1 MVRKTEETLMI
12 NQIKER
18 VKSFDV
24 KSMNT
29 RDLLYL
35 FRLVKELED
44 YDYSNDLKKDLERIR
59 FSLKEKTQTYLDRED
74 YCD

>member
-1 MVRKTEETLMI
+1 MI

-35 FRLVKELED
+35 FRLVKELEN
-44 YDYSNDLKKDLERIR
+44 YDYSNDFKKDLEKIR

>member
-1 MVRKTEETLMI
+1 MI

-44 YDYSNDLKKDLERIR
+44 YDYSNDFKKDLEKIR

>member
-1 MVRKTEETLMI
+1 MI

-44 YDYSNDLKKDLERIR
+44 YDYSNELKKDLEKIR
-59 FSLKEKTQTYLDRED
+59 FSMREKTPSYLDRED